1 MFGGNTYH
9 LQERA
14 ASRRITPE
22 EVQRCVDHGT
32 RSTTAASRRAGTV
45 RCFDES
51 TGVVVILEAKTNNRL
66 TTYRLDGRDQN
77 NDQPGPGM
85 PASAVVEDRSVERW
99 MHQLAPKVHK
109 LYGRR

>member
-1 MFGGNTYH
+1 MFGGNTNH

-32 RSTTAASRRAGTV
+32 RSTTSASRRAGTV

-51 TGVVVILEAKTNNRL
+51 TGVVVVLEAKTNKRL
-66 TTYRLDGRDQN
+66 TTYRLDGRDQH

-85 PASAVVEDRSVERW
+85 PASAVVQDRSVERW
-99 MHQLAPKVHK
+99 MHKLAPKVHK